1 MQKNANKHL
10 RGESVVQLPPFD
22 ELKNLADHDPDALEA
37 LRQRLI
43 EKTINN
49 ANEDFRRRLRG
60 LQFQI
65 DMERQRASN
74 PLSACLR
81 MSRMMHER
89 LHSMVESLNL
99 ADSTEAIPLADHTAM
114 PVHVTGNNV
123 IPFPFRLGS

>member
-1 MQKNANKHL
+1 
-10 RGESVVQLPPFD
+10 VQLPPFD

-114 PVHVTGNNV
+114 PVHVPGNNV